1 MNLKIK
7 DLSGFRET
15 LEYFEELK
23 CLESEQ
29 RAVVN
34 HFIKLVDDKE
44 IISKSDLNEL
54 HNVVS
59 VVYNA
64 FDIDSKQLLMG
75 VIIRS
80 KLLNILE
87 ELLDIEITKMAVR
100 RWKKQSKKD
109 QVSEWFE
116 AMQNEHKQRLK
127 QIEDK

>member
-1 MNLKIK
+1 
-7 DLSGFRET
+7 
-15 LEYFEELK
+15 
-23 CLESEQ
+23 
-29 RAVVN
+29 
-34 HFIKLVDDKE
+34 
-44 IISKSDLNEL
+44 
-54 HNVVS
+54 
-59 VVYNA
+59 
-64 FDIDSKQLLMG
+64 MG